1 MKYFFKI
8 SRFGLIVASI
18 LKAITT
24 LRERIESQKDISEHD
39 IKKIL
44 FYERKTLMWNKT
56 VRRYQIIIVAMYIGL
71 YISFASF
78 FLSNIIIFS
87 DIISYITALVSITGT
102 TIFILILSISQYI
115 KEVHLQRLQIIH
127 SHLMLM
133 CAQYNIEPSFIL
145 EDDENEYREMLELLD
160 TLELQRKKEKL
171 IKKIHKKTL
180 KK

>member
-78 FLSNIIIFS
+78 F
-87 DIISYITALVSITGT
+87 
-102 TIFILILSISQYI
+102 
-115 KEVHLQRLQIIH
+115 
-127 SHLMLM
+127 
-133 CAQYNIEPSFIL
+133 
-145 EDDENEYREMLELLD
+145 
-160 TLELQRKKEKL
+160 
-171 IKKIHKKTL
+171 
-180 KK
+180 

>member
-1 MKYFFKI
+1 MKYLFKI

-18 LKAITT
+18 MKAITT
-24 LRERIESQKDISEHD
+24 LRKEIESQENISEHD

-44 FYERKTLMWNKT
+44 FYERKTLMWNKA
-56 VRRYQIIIVAMYIGL
+56 VKRYQIIIISMYVGL

-87 DIISYITALVSITGT
+87 EIIAYIAALVSITGT
-102 TIFILILSISQYI
+102 TIFIIILTTSQYI
-115 KEVHLQRLQIIH
+115 KEVHLQRLQIVY

-133 CAQYNIEPSFIL
+133 CAQYKIEPNFIL

-160 TLELQRKKEKL
+160 TLELQRQKEKL
-171 IKKIHKKTL
+171 SKKIKNK
-180 KK
+180 